1 MHRATRRG
9 MRHRIATAITDGV
22 RATGACTAPQAGVCA
37 SRDLY
42 KFKSEHREGP
52 CTINRMSYRGLPR
65 DEAGIFFRL
74 PNNLPLVV
82 RGSQIQDED
91 LESRVSRAL
100 LQEFKGNSSWEPKAA
115 AVKECRES
123 SRSWGWSGWWCPW
136 WQSLRSYIAVVVSH
150 AAAFSLGS
158 YLAGAHHV

>member
-1 MHRATRRG
+1 
-9 MRHRIATAITDGV
+9 
-22 RATGACTAPQAGVCA
+22 
-37 SRDLY
+37 
-42 KFKSEHREGP
+42 
-52 CTINRMSYRGLPR
+52 MSYRGVPR

-100 LQEFKGNSSWEPKAA
+100 LQEFKGNSSWEPKPA
-115 AVKECRES
+115 AVKES
-123 SRSWGWSGWWCPW
+123 SKSWSWSGWWCPW
-136 WQSLRSYIAVVVSH
+136 WDSIRAYVGILLSH

-158 YLAGAHHV
+158 YLAGAQ